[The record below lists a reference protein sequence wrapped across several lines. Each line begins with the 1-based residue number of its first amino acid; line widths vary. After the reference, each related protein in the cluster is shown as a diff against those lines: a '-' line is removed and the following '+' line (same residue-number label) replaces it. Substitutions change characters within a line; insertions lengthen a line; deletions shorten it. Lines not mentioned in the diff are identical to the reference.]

1 MSTTVT
7 DTHAKEEAACEI
19 LGCEKHTSLYSP
31 ELAICAIISPLGVLV
46 AATIIGL
53 ARTAGWKGAHR
64 SSVTPCKDNPNG
76 LDSTVWVFAI
86 AVVGLSLALVLSYIV
101 PNFYIP
107 KPCEL
112 PASDQLTEADVFA
125 IRANFFWIMNI
136 CGGLWVLIRESISA
150 YRAKGLPART
160 SPFGI
165 GWRAG

>member
-1 MSTTVT
+1 
-7 DTHAKEEAACEI
+7 
-19 LGCEKHTSLYSP
+19 
-31 ELAICAIISPLGVLV
+31 
-46 AATIIGL
+46 
-53 ARTAGWKGAHR
+53 
-64 SSVTPCKDNPNG
+64 
-76 LDSTVWVFAI
+76 VFAI

-107 KPCEL
+107 KPYEL

-136 CGGLWVLIRESISA
+136 CGGLWLLIRESISA
-150 YRAKGLPART
+150 YRAKGLPVRT